1 MLVGLAVGEDDCLTA
16 KSADFCATNI
26 EDITRRMDEVNSQRS
41 ESLHAWSKNSRW
53 FLFTSRRDDGL
64 YTRLYFASIDAT
76 GRATK
81 PFMLPQRNPKEYYR
95 RLMYSYNTPDF
106 TLHAAATQSKGI
118 LPPTDVLI
126 QHPRFHQQN
135 GKHR

>member
-1 MLVGLAVGEDDCLTA
+1 
-16 KSADFCATNI
+16 
-26 EDITRRMDEVNSQRS
+26 MDEVNSQRS
-41 ESLHAWSKNSRW
+41 ESLHAWSENSSW

-64 YTRLYFASIDAT
+64 YTRLYFAGIDAA

-106 TLHAAATQSKGI
+106 TKAKINFDRDAVYHEIENDRRIGTK
-118 LPPTDVLI
+118 V
-126 QHPRFHQQN
+126 
-135 GKHR
+135 K

>member
-1 MLVGLAVGEDDCLTA
+1 MYAE
-16 KSADFCATNI
+16 ADYGYFTVWHPEADLWLLDLNNGT
-26 EDITRRMDEVNSQRS
+26 TRRMDEVNSQRS

-106 TLHAAATQSKGI
+106 TDRRVNIDKAATYREIESDKR
-118 LPPTDVLI
+118 TETKV
-126 QHPRFHQQN
+126 
-135 GKHR
+135 K